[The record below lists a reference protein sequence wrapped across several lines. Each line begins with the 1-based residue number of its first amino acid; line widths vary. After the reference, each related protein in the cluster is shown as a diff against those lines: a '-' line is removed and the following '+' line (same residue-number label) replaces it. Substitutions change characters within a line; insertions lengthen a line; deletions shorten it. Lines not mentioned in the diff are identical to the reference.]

1 MRLLFCVFFAL
12 LISFN
17 FQAQTLPQPTGDEEI
32 DAYIPDTLI
41 EIRNSLKLDPL
52 IILKG
57 EFVLSYERAIT
68 NHFAAEITI
77 GFTRRNWTLPWLGLD
92 ADDLRRNIK
101 VKTGPTVKL
110 GVRYYT
116 KDSRE
121 LHGFYVMPQIA
132 YRVFE
137 KEFAELDSSGALNG
151 ISHLDQR
158 SIKEA
163 SLTLGYQHLSI
174 YSNFVL
180 DVYATLGYEER
191 VLQQVSRIP
200 DTIET
205 LYQTRNYK
213 DYGLNPMVGV
223 RLGFGF

>member
-1 MRLLFCVFFAL
+1 MRLLFCVFYSL

-17 FQAQTLPQPTGDEEI
+17 FQAQTLPQPPVAEEI

-41 EIRNSLKLDPL
+41 EIRNALKLDPL
-52 IILKG
+52 LVLKG
-57 EFVLSYERAIT
+57 EFVLNYERAIS
-68 NHFAAEITI
+68 NHFAAEITL

-101 VKTGPTVKL
+101 IKTGPTFKL
-110 GVRYYT
+110 GLRYYT
-116 KDSRE
+116 KNSRE
-121 LHGFYVMPQIA
+121 LHGFYVMPQLA
-132 YRVFE
+132 YRQFE
-137 KEFAELDSSGALNG
+137 KNFAELDSSGSLNG
-151 ISHLDQR
+151 VNHLDQR
-158 SIKEA
+158 NIKEV

-191 VLQQVSRIP
+191 ILQQVSRIP

-213 DYGLNPMVGV
+213 DYGLNPMIGL

>member
-17 FQAQTLPQPTGDEEI
+17 FQAQTIPEPAAEVEI

-41 EIRNSLKLDPL
+41 EIRNSFKLDPL
-52 IILKG
+52 LVLKG
-57 EFVLSYERAIT
+57 EFVLNFERAIT
-68 NHFAAEITI
+68 NHFSAEITI
-77 GFTRRNWTLPWLGLD
+77 GFTRRNWTLPWFGLD

-101 VKTGPTVKL
+101 IKTGPTIKL

-132 YRVFE
+132 FRVFE
-137 KEFAELDSSGALNG
+137 KNFAELDSGGALNG
-151 ISHLDQR
+151 TNHLDQR
-158 SIKEA
+158 SIKEV

-174 YSNFVL
+174 YSNLVL

-191 VLQQVSRIP
+191 NLQQVSRIP
-200 DTIET
+200 DTTET

-213 DYGLNPMVGV
+213 DYGLNPMIGL

>member
-1 MRLLFCVFFAL
+1 MKQLFCVISVL

-17 FQAQTLPQPTGDEEI
+17 FQAQTTPPPTGEVEI
-32 DAYIPDTLI
+32 DAYIPDTLN
-41 EIRNSLKLDPL
+41 EIRNAFKLDPL
-52 IILKG
+52 LIFKG
-57 EFVLSYERAIT
+57 EFVLNYERAIS

-77 GFTRRNWTLPWLGLD
+77 GVTRRNWTLPWLGLD
-92 ADDLRRNIK
+92 ADDLRRNIN

-116 KDSRE
+116 KNSRE
-121 LHGFYVMPQIA
+121 LHGFYLMPQVA
-132 YRVFE
+132 YRVYE
-137 KEFAELDSSGALNG
+137 KEFAEIDSGGALNG
-151 ISHLDQR
+151 TKHLDRR
-158 SIKEA
+158 SIKEV
-163 SLTLGYQHLSI
+163 SLTLGYQHLSL

-191 VLQQVSRIP
+191 ELQQVSRIP

-213 DYGLNPMVGV
+213 AFGLNPMVGL

>member
-1 MRLLFCVFFAL
+1 M
-12 LISFN
+12 
-17 FQAQTLPQPTGDEEI
+17 PQPPVAEEI

-41 EIRNSLKLDPL
+41 EIRNALKLDPL
-52 IILKG
+52 LVLKG
-57 EFVLSYERAIT
+57 EFVLNYERAIS
-68 NHFAAEITI
+68 NHFAAEITL

-101 VKTGPTVKL
+101 IKTGPTFKL
-110 GVRYYT
+110 GLRYYT
-116 KDSRE
+116 KNSRE
-121 LHGFYVMPQIA
+121 LHGFYVMPQLA
-132 YRVFE
+132 YRQFE
-137 KEFAELDSSGALNG
+137 KNFAELDSSGSLNG
-151 ISHLDQR
+151 VNHLDQR
-158 SIKEA
+158 NIKEV

-191 VLQQVSRIP
+191 ILQQVSRIP

-213 DYGLNPMVGV
+213 DYGLNPMIGL

>member
-17 FQAQTLPQPTGDEEI
+17 FQAQITPAPNGEAEI
-32 DAYIPDTLI
+32 DAYIPDTLM
-41 EIRNSLKLDPL
+41 EVRNAFKLDPL
-52 IILKG
+52 LVFKG
-57 EFVLSYERAIT
+57 EYVLNYERAIT
-68 NHFAAEITI
+68 KHFSAEITV

-92 ADDLRRNIK
+92 ADDLRRNIN
-101 VKTGPTVKL
+101 VKTGTTMKL

-121 LHGFYVMPQIA
+121 LHGFYLMPQVA

-137 KEFAELDSSGALNG
+137 KDFAELDSGGALNG
-151 ISHLDQR
+151 TSHLDR
-158 SIKEA
+158 RTIKEV
-163 SLTLGYQHLSI
+163 SLTLGYQHLSV

-191 VLQQVSRIP
+191 ILQQVSRIP

-213 DYGLNPMVGV
+213 AYGLNPMLGV